1 MKRKFLFALNLAS
14 LMCLWGCTF
23 LTSCVGDST
32 SETEEEKYSVTCASE
47 GVTLVGLSSDGYKT
61 EDTAPFTISVSDTT
75 KEVDVVK
82 MGSTVLGNVDGVYS
96 FTMGGSDVVIE
107 VSLKDK
113 VVETY
118 TLSYESSGEFALT
131 CLAQKYF
138 AGDTYLYD
146 MSDTNLVDD

>member
-1 MKRKFLFALNLAS
+1 LCKRRSN
-14 LMCLWGCTF
+14 
-23 LTSCVGDST
+23 SC
-32 SETEEEKYSVTCASE
+32 C
-47 GVTLVGLSSDGYKT
+47 LSSDGYKT
-61 EDTAPFTISVSDTT
+61 GDTVTFIISVSDTT

-118 TLSYESSGEFALT
+118 TVSYERSGEFALT
-131 CLAQKYF
+131 GLAQKYV

-146 MSDTNLVDD
+146 MSDTNLIDD

>member
-1 MKRKFLFALNLAS
+1 MKRKLLFALGLAS
-14 LMCLWGCTF
+14 FMCLGGCTF
-23 LTSCVGDST
+23 LTSCSGDST

-47 GVTLVGLSSDGYKT
+47 GVILVGLSSDRYKT
-61 EDTAPFTISVSDTT
+61 GDTVTFTISVSDTT
-75 KEVDVVK
+75 KEVDVAK
-82 MGSTVLGNVDGVYS
+82 MGNTVLGNVDGVYS

-118 TLSYESSGEFALT
+118 TVSYERSGEFVFT
-131 CLAQKYF
+131 GLAQKYV

-146 MSDTNLVDD
+146 MSDTNVVDD